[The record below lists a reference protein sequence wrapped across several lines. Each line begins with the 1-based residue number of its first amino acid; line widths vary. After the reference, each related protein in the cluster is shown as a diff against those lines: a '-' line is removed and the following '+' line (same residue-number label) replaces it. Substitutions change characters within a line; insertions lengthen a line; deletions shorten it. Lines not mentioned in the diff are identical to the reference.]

1 MPHLEKLSKEYGDR
15 GLVVLLL
22 SDQAREDI
30 QKYLTKHPLGTMNG
44 YFPEGAKETSF
55 LKDARGRPLTFVLD
69 RNGVMREF
77 IVGESKYERLAKLVG
92 KYL

>member
-1 MPHLEKLSKEYGDR
+1 MPHLERLSKEYKDR

-22 SDQAREDI
+22 SDQQREDL
-30 QKYLTKHPLGTMNG
+30 QNYLAQHLVETMNG

-55 LKDARGRPLTFVLD
+55 LKDARGRPLIFVLD
-69 RNGVMREF
+69 RNGLMREF
-77 IVGESKYERLAKLVG
+77 LFGKSKYERLVKLVG